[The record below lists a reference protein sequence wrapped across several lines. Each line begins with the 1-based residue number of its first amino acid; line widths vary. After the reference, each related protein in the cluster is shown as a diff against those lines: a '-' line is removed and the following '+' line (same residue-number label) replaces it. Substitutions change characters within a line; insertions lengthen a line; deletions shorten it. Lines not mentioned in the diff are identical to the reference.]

1 MLNKKRLVI
10 ESSLNFKKDFLIKKN
25 LDQYFR
31 LEYFFDSFLEYSIKK
46 GRYPTLNKWREY
58 IVTALLENLSKNNSL
73 GFNIDD
79 LSSNKK
85 LKDNIYEYQN
95 NIIFLYDF
103 GFSFILNFFEDNEIK
118 LYGYILEGSYE
129 ILKNSIKKDFFGLS
143 KSSEIEL
150 NLSNSLSNLI
160 KITEFEN
167 GLINSKLI
175 NNLETELF
183 LALERFDDSEYDS
196 LFSLDKILLNIGYT
210 ISAKNIIDNLSYFKE
225 LISKEQCIYSERLN
239 CKNVIS
245 YKYCELSNMLLAVL
259 TPAEKNFIKCR
270 YGFGNVK
277 RNTLK
282 EIYEIKRYK
291 SYKKLIEDL
300 IKILWKLKIT
310 WPSEILYKLL
320 FGRSEDS
327 YESY

>member
-10 ESSLNFKKDFLIKKN
+10 ESSFNFKKDFIIKNN
-25 LDQYFR
+25 LDQYSR
-31 LEYFFDSFLEYSIKK
+31 LEYFFNIFLEYRNKK
-46 GRYPTLNKWREY
+46 GRYPTLNNWREY
-58 IVTALLENLSKNNSL
+58 IVTVLLDNLSKNNSL
-73 GFNIDD
+73 AFNIDD

-85 LKDNIYEYQN
+85 LKDNIYKYQK
-95 NIIFLYDF
+95 NIIFLYDL
-103 GFSFILNFFEDNEIK
+103 GFSYILKFFEDNEII
-118 LYGYILEGSYE
+118 LYEHIIEGSYE
-129 ILKNSIKKDFFGLS
+129 ILKKSIKKDFFGLS

-150 NLSNSLSNLI
+150 HLSNSLNKLI
-160 KITEFEN
+160 KNSHFEI
-167 GLINSKLI
+167 GFIYSKLI

-210 ISAKNIIDNLSYFKE
+210 ISAKNIVDNLSYFKE
-225 LISKEQCIYSERLN
+225 LISKEECIYSERLN

-327 YESY
+327 Y

>member
-31 LEYFFDSFLEYSIKK
+31 LEYFFDSFLEYRSEK

-85 LKDNIYEYQN
+85 LKDNIYEYQK

-103 GFSFILNFFEDNEIK
+103 GFSFILKFFEDNEIK
-118 LYGYILEGSYE
+118 LYGYIIEGSYE

-150 NLSNSLSNLI
+150 NLSNSLSKLI

-183 LALERFDDSEYDS
+183 LAIERFDDSEYDS

-210 ISAKNIIDNLSYFKE
+210 ISAKNIVDNLSYFKE

-239 CKNVIS
+239 FKNVIS

-282 EIYEIKRYK
+282 EIYEIKKYK

-320 FGRSEDS
+320 FGSSEDS
-327 YESY
+327 Y

>member
-31 LEYFFDSFLEYSIKK
+31 LEYFFDSFLEYRIKK

-85 LKDNIYEYQN
+85 LKDNIYEYQK

-103 GFSFILNFFEDNEIK
+103 GFSFILKFFEDNEIK
-118 LYGYILEGSYE
+118 LYGYIIEGSYE
-129 ILKNSIKKDFFGLS
+129 ILKNSIKKDSFGLS

-150 NLSNSLSNLI
+150 NLSNSLSKLI
-160 KITEFEN
+160 KNNHFEN
-167 GLINSKLI
+167 GLIYSKLI

-210 ISAKNIIDNLSYFKE
+210 ISAKNIVDNLSYLME
-225 LISKEQCIYSERLN
+225 LIGKEGCIYSERLN

-282 EIYEIKRYK
+282 EIYEIKKYK
-291 SYKKLIEDL
+291 SYKKLIEVL
-300 IKILWKLKIT
+300 IRILWKLKIT
-310 WPSEILYKLL
+310 WPSEILYKLQ

-327 YESY
+327 